1 MRAIGG
7 ERRIGESDDV
17 LKTRLE
23 MATVVPGLT
32 GGVLE
37 IYSQRRYP

>member
-32 GGVLE
+32 GGVLGDLLK
-37 IYSQRRYP
+37 RRYP